1 MPLTIQVKI
10 VKLGNSL
17 RMTIPKEVAR
27 TLNWKAGDI
36 LEIGLDNS
44 HMTVKKTGK
53 KE

>member
-10 VKLGNSL
+10 FKLGNSL
-17 RMTIPKEVAR
+17 RMTIPIEVVRA
-27 TLNWKAGDI
+27 LNLKAGDF

-44 HMTVKKTGK
+44 HMTVKRTE